1 MKPAPCN
8 SLKLELVSRAALLSL
23 SVLSLAS
30 LESRAAAA
38 VSPAR
43 SWPPPPA
50 KACIVYVRSI
60 STPADV
66 GAKPAALSRVSRWL
80 TGAKAESA
88 SLMRPFGL
96 AVDDSGNLLVTD
108 TGSGAVCCLE
118 FENKKWRRWEQV
130 GDVRFESP
138 VAVARQGNTIFVAE
152 SASSKVIAF
161 DLEGRKRFEIIDKL
175 ERPSGLAVAGGRLY
189 IADAHRHCV
198 VITDLKGQFIT
209 EFGHRGASPGEFNF
223 PTHVAVDATGL
234 VYVTDSLNYR
244 VEVFGM
250 DGKFL
255 RAIGS
260 AGDAPGHFSRP
271 KGVAVDTAG
280 HAYVVDA
287 LFDNVQIFDTTG
299 RLLLDWGQSGSEPGE
314 FWLPNAIAIN
324 AKNEIYVA
332 DSYNRRIQVFR
343 YMGEP

>member
-1 MKPAPCN
+1 MKPGSCN
-8 SLKLELVSRAALLSL
+8 SLKLKVVSRAALLGFG
-23 SVLSLAS
+23 VLGLAP
-30 LESRAAAA
+30 LPSRAAAA
-38 VSPAR
+38 VTPAR
-43 SWPPPPA
+43 AWPPPPA

-66 GAKPAALSRVSRWL
+66 GAKPAALSRVGRWL

-88 SLMRPFGL
+88 ALVRPFGL

-118 FENKKWRRWEQV
+118 FESKKWLRWEQV

-138 VAVARQGNTIFVAE
+138 VAVARQGSTIFVAE
-152 SASSKVIAF
+152 SAVGKVIAF
-161 DLEGRKRFEIIDKL
+161 DLEGRKQFEIAEKL
-175 ERPSGLAVAGGRLY
+175 ERPSGLAASAGHLY
-189 IADAHRHCV
+189 IADSQRHCV
-198 VITDLKGQFIT
+198 VITDLKGQFIS
-209 EFGHRGASPGEFNF
+209 EFGRRGAGPGEFNF
-223 PTHVAVDATGL
+223 PTHVAVDAAGS

-244 VEVFGM
+244 VEVFGAN
-250 DGKFL
+250 GKFL
-255 RAIGS
+255 RVIGS

-287 LFDNVQIFDTTG
+287 LFDNVQIFDSAG

-314 FWLPNAIAIN
+314 FWLPNAIAIS